1 MLSRNSILHE
11 VFIVG
16 YFFTLL
22 QWRTSFYNLSYN
34 IDQNMLHYILIEEIE
49 TFIELNPIAIS
60 DFLDILS
67 FIRTVP

>member
-1 MLSRNSILHE
+1 MSQNQQNLLKVYSFS
-11 VFIVG
+11 FI
-16 YFFTLL
+16 
-22 QWRTSFYNLSYN
+22 YN

-67 FIRTVP
+67 FIQTVP

>member
-1 MLSRNSILHE
+1 MSQNQQNLLKVDSFS
-11 VFIVG
+11 FI
-16 YFFTLL
+16 
-22 QWRTSFYNLSYN
+22 YN

>member
-1 MLSRNSILHE
+1 MSQNQHNLLTVDSFS
-11 VFIVG
+11 FI
-16 YFFTLL
+16 
-22 QWRTSFYNLSYN
+22 YN

-67 FIRTVP
+67 FIQTVP